1 MVLENKIALVTGGSA
16 GMGKAIVLKYLQE
29 GAIVVTTARHK
40 ERLDK
45 LIELTDKKDR
55 LFLVKSDMGNK
66 EDIDSL
72 LRFIQGQFG
81 RLDILVNN
89 AGIMDGMEPVSD
101 VSDAVWQ
108 KLLDINLTGPFML
121 CRGAVKMMLAQEEK
135 GVIINVASGG
145 GIGGGRA
152 GAAYTA
158 SKFGLVGLSRN
169 IAYMYGPD
177 GIRCNVI
184 CPGGVATEIEMEN
197 VNEVGWQRVA
207 KGTQAIRIGQ
217 PEEIADLALYL
228 ASPYAT
234 LLNGAIITADAGR
247 SAW

>member
-1 MVLENKIALVTGGSA
+1 MILKDKIALVTGGSA
-16 GMGKAIVLKYLQE
+16 GIGKAIVLNYLQE

-45 LIELTDKKDR
+45 LMELTDRKDK
-55 LFLVKSDMGNK
+55 LFLIKSDIGNK
-66 EDIDSL
+66 EDINSL
-72 LRFIQGQFG
+72 LLFIQKQFG
-81 RLDILVNN
+81 QLDILVNN
-89 AGIMDGMEPVSD
+89 AGIMDGMEPVAD

-108 KLLDINLTGPFML
+108 KLLDVNLTGPFML

-135 GVIINVASGG
+135 GVIINIASGG

-184 CPGGVATEIEMEN
+184 CPGGVATEIKMEN
-197 VNEVGWQRVA
+197 INEFGWQRVA
-207 KGTQAIRIGQ
+207 KGTQAIRMGNA
-217 PEEIADLALYL
+217 EEIADLALYL
-228 ASPYAT
+228 VSRYAT
-234 LLNGAIITADAGR
+234 LLNGAVITADAGR

>member
-1 MVLENKIALVTGGSA
+1 MLENKIALVTGGSA

-29 GAIVVTTARHK
+29 GAVVIATARRQEK
-40 ERLDK
+40 LDQ
-45 LIELTDKKDR
+45 LMEMTDKKDH
-55 LFLVKSDMGNK
+55 LFLVKSDVGKK
-66 EDIDSL
+66 EDVKAL
-72 LRFIQGQFG
+72 LQFVQERFGH
-81 RLDILVNN
+81 LDILVNN
-89 AGIMDGMEPVSD
+89 AGVMDGMEPVAD
-101 VSDAVWQ
+101 VSDEVWQ
-108 KLLDINLTGPFML
+108 KLLNINLTGPFML
-121 CRGAVKMMLAQEEK
+121 CRGAVKMMLAQENK
-135 GVIINVASGG
+135 GIIINIASGG

-184 CPGGVATEIEMEN
+184 CPGGVATEIKMEN
-197 VNEVGWQRVA
+197 INEYGWQRVG
-207 KGTQAIRIGQ
+207 KGTQAIRMGK

-234 LLNGAIITADAGR
+234 LLNGAVITADAGR